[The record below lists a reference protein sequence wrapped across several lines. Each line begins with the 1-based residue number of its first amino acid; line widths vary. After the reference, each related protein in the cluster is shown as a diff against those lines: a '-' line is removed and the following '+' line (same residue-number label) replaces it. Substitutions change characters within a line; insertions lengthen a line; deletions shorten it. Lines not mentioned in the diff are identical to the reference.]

1 MILRQKQNQQ
11 DTHVESFRKMERMYV
26 LWFEINIFL
35 YPRYNRIA
43 ELRLSRAMRKDAHS
57 EYSTERILSTNR
69 GSTRIISKEDR
80 QTVRKVLNVETS
92 SLISCT
98 FV

>member
-1 MILRQKQNQQ
+1 M
-11 DTHVESFRKMERMYV
+11 H
-26 LWFEINIFL
+26 
-35 YPRYNRIA
+35 
-43 ELRLSRAMRKDAHS
+43 KDAHN
-57 EYSTERILSTNR
+57 EYSIERILSINR
-69 GSTRIISKEDR
+69 GSTRIISKEGS

>member
-1 MILRQKQNQQ
+1 MILRQKQNQR
-11 DTHVESFRKMERMYV
+11 DTHGESFRKMERMHV
-26 LWFEINIFL
+26 LGFEMNIFL
-35 YPRYNRIA
+35 YQGDNHIA
-43 ELRLSRAMRKDAHS
+43 ELRLSKAMREDAHN
-57 EYSTERILSTNR
+57 EYSKERILSTNQ
-69 GSTRIISKEDR
+69 GSTRIISKEES